1 MNRFQKG
8 LLSSSWEFSI
18 ALKFPE
24 ISVGIKIELFGTA
37 GNFPGKV
44 IHLQRWFSPAGPFR
58 PKLTVLQ
65 KFLLP
70 TLLVLRWEIKTFGRN
85 VTGTRSSGRR
95 HCLNQTVMFLFL
107 LVGSSG
113 ALSIQQKSQF
123 EISEI
128 SRVQWSCTFRLHRPD
143 PSHRAFGYCSCK
155 QDAKERYWGQQ
166 FCQME
171 RDISVQPTQMSGLVK
186 VDHLQSWSRVFR
198 SDQTEMVRSI
208 WRTNRNYGNFGLNGK
223 RPCFLVGLKKIDST
237 LRLQDRF
244 HVTS

>member
-18 ALKFPE
+18 TLKFPE
-24 ISVGIKIELFGTA
+24 ISVGIKIKLFGTA

-44 IHLQRWFSPAGPFR
+44 IHLQRWLSPAGTFR

-70 TLLVLRWEIKTFGRN
+70 TLLVLRWEKKSFGWN

-95 HCLNQTVMFLFL
+95 HCLNQTMMFLFL

-113 ALSIQQKSQF
+113 ALSIQQKIRF

-128 SRVQWSCTFRLHRPD
+128 SRAQWSCTFRLHRPD
-143 PSHRAFGYCSCK
+143 PSQRAYGYCFVNRMQKSGTGDNNFVK
-155 QDAKERYWGQQ
+155 WKGTFGSDRRKRRDRLKWTTFKAGPEYSGRTKPKWSVPFYVPTEISGIWGW
-166 FCQME
+166 ME
-171 RDISVQPTQMSGLVK
+171 SAPGFWSV
-186 VDHLQSWSRVFR
+186 
-198 SDQTEMVRSI
+198 
-208 WRTNRNYGNFGLNGK
+208 
-223 RPCFLVGLKKIDST
+223 ST
-237 LRLQDRF
+237 CRLQDRF
-244 HVTS
+244 HVTSQKF

>member
-18 ALKFPE
+18 TLKFPE
-24 ISVGIKIELFGTA
+24 ISVGIKMELFGTA
-37 GNFPGKV
+37 GNFPEKS
-44 IHLQRWFSPAGPFR
+44 QFR
-58 PKLTVLQ
+58 PKLTALQ

-70 TLLVLRWEIKTFGRN
+70 TLLVLRWEVKTFGWN

-95 HCLNQTVMFLFL
+95 HCLNPTMIFLFV

-113 ALSIQQKSQF
+113 ALSIEQKFGF

-128 SRVQWSCTFRLHRPD
+128 SRAQWSCTFRLHRSD

-155 QDAKERYWGQQ
+155 QDAKERHWGQQ

-171 RDISVQPTQMSGLVK
+171 RDISV
-186 VDHLQSWSRVFR
+186 R
-198 SDQTEMVRSI
+198 
-208 WRTNRNYGNFGLNGK
+208 RT
-223 RPCFLVGLKKIDST
+223 
-237 LRLQDRF
+237 
-244 HVTS
+244 